1 ATGLAVRAQEVR
13 RHRFAEEY
21 ATALRVLGGRSLR
34 AGELQS
40 VDGRKVGT
48 FFAYDGH
55 PSWAFVQLRDAGA
68 PSDLRTELLLHD
80 GGVVTF
86 PGVSGGRAS
95 WGSTVPGRLAAL
107 EGLRLVDGAGA
118 VRYRGTVTGPA

>member
-1 ATGLAVRAQEVR
+1 MI
-13 RHRFAEEY
+13 
-21 ATALRVLGGRSLR
+21 
-34 AGELQS
+34 
-40 VDGRKVGT
+40 
-48 FFAYDGH
+48 AYDKRGVVFALIEG
-55 PSWAFVQLRDAGA
+55 S
-68 PSDLRTELLLHD
+68 ELLLHD

-118 VRYRGTVTGPA
+118 VRYRGTVTGPD